1 MHWLAV
7 AFGGMLGAMARFGLG
22 RWLVAVLPGHVNT
35 AIINVLGSMLLGFLA
50 GRMAGSEQGAGHWQL
65 FLMVGF
71 CGSFTTFSSWIM
83 DIQQLLETTQ
93 LRAAVGN
100 LLLSVG
106 LALVGLVIGLALG
119 QSRLF
124 RA

>member
-22 RWLVAVLPGHVNT
+22 RWLVAVLPSHVNT
-35 AIINVLGSMLLGFLA
+35 AIINVLGSILLGFVA
-50 GRMAGSEQGAGHWQL
+50 GRMTGSDQGANHWQL

-83 DIQQLLETTQ
+83 DIQQLLEHTHV
-93 LRAAVGN
+93 RAALGD
-100 LLLSVG
+100 LLLGVG
-106 LALVGLVIGLALG
+106 VALAGLMIGLALG
-119 QSRLF
+119 HSRLF

>member
-22 RWLVAVLPGHVNT
+22 RWLVAVLPSHVNT
-35 AIINVLGSMLLGFLA
+35 AIINVLGSILLGFVA
-50 GRMAGSEQGAGHWQL
+50 GRMTGSDQTSNHWQL

-83 DIQQLLETTQ
+83 DIQQLLEHTHV
-93 LRAAVGN
+93 RAALGD
-100 LLLSVG
+100 LLLGVG
-106 LALVGLVIGLALG
+106 VALAGLMIGLALG
-119 QSRLF
+119 HGRLF